1 MKIVSKLTKS
11 KVLLHTNS
19 MIRVYYRYSYD
30 LAYILWS
37 LTITLLC
44 GGSNFTIQWHEWS
57 DKPISRKRLLAGQIN
72 CNYWSAEKYFAPNL
86 RFHEDCW
93 RKRVEMNH
101 GRLPHPLYRPR
112 IFLLDWVFK
121 SFFLQL
127 MSARFLES

>member
-1 MKIVSKLTKS
+1 MFDDSS
-11 KVLLHTNS
+11 VL
-19 MIRVYYRYSYD
+19 YSYN
-30 LAYILWS
+30 LASILWS

-121 SFFLQL
+121 SFF
-127 MSARFLES
+127 FLAADVSPLFRVLITFFLDNLL